1 MKPSLKQIEA
11 FVWVCDLGS
20 FRRAAER
27 LNTTQPNISSRISAL
42 EDVLGARLMERDAGS
57 VRILPKGRELLPFA
71 REVLRST
78 ETLMAAGGKAN
89 LTDGILKLGV
99 TELVVNTWLREFM
112 RVAKQKF
119 PNVSIELT
127 VDLSLRISEA
137 LLDHSLDLAL
147 QTGPYA
153 DVIEKTVALGNSSYV
168 WVAAPKI
175 ATGVKTGTRP
185 ELLQFPIL
193 AHARGTAAVD
203 EVEQHFTGRGQDKLR
218 LVPSNNMSACLHMAI
233 DGLGIAILPEAMV
246 RADIKA
252 GRLKAIAYS
261 WVPKPLK
268 LSARYHAAHAPAYVA
283 NIAKLAQ
290 QVAKRFEGLE

>member
-1 MKPSLKQIEA
+1 MKLTLKQLEA

-27 LNTTQPNISSRISAL
+27 LNTTQPNVSSRILAL
-42 EDVLGARLMERDAGS
+42 EDVLGTRLMDRDAGS
-57 VRILPKGRELLPFA
+57 VRILPKGRELLVHA

-78 ETLMAAGGKAN
+78 EVLIEAGGKAN

-112 RVAKQKF
+112 RLSKQEF

-137 LLDHSLDLAL
+137 LLDHSIDLAL
-147 QTGPYA
+147 QTGPFA
-153 DVIEKTVALGNSSYV
+153 DAVEKTAPLGSSAYV
-168 WVAAPKI
+168 WVATPKI
-175 ATGVKTGTRP
+175 AATLKSAGPKQ
-185 ELLQFPIL
+185 LLQFPVL
-193 AHARGTAAVD
+193 THARGTTAVD
-203 EVEQHFTGRGQDKLR
+203 EVEQHFAGRGQGKLT

-246 RADIKA
+246 RGDIKA
-252 GRLKAIAYS
+252 GRLKTISYS

-268 LSARYHAAHAPAYVA
+268 MSARYHAAHAPAYVG

-290 QVAKRFEGLE
+290 QVARRFERQD

>member
-1 MKPSLKQIEA
+1 MKLSLKQIEA

-42 EDVLGARLMERDAGS
+42 EDVLSARLMERDAGS
-57 VRILPKGRELLPFA
+57 VRILPKGRELLAYA
-71 REVLRST
+71 REVLRSA
-78 ETLMAAGGKAN
+78 ETLIAAGGKAN
-89 LTDGILKLGV
+89 LSDGILKLGV

-112 RVAKQKF
+112 RVAKQEF

-127 VDLSLRISEA
+127 VDLSVRISEA

-153 DVIEKTVALGNSSYV
+153 GAVERTVALGSSSYV
-168 WVAAPKI
+168 WVAAPQI
-175 ATGVKTGTRP
+175 AAIVKAGTRQT
-185 ELLQFPIL
+185 LLQSPIL
-193 AHARGTAAVD
+193 THARGTAAVD
-203 EVEQHFTGRGQDKLR
+203 EVKQHFTGRGQGKLR

-246 RADIKA
+246 RAELKA
-252 GRLKAIAYS
+252 GRLKTITYS

-268 LSARYHAAHAPAYVA
+268 LSARYHGAHAPAYVG

-290 QVAKRFEGLE
+290 KVAKRFEEAR

>member
-1 MKPSLKQIEA
+1 MKLSLKQIEA

-27 LNTTQPNISSRISAL
+27 LNTTQPNVSSRISAL
-42 EDVLGARLMERDAGS
+42 EELLGTRLMERDAGS
-57 VRILPKGRELLPFA
+57 VRILPKGRELLLHA

-78 ETLMAAGGKAN
+78 EALIAAGGKAN

-112 RVAKQKF
+112 RTAKREF

-147 QTGPYA
+147 QTGPFA
-153 DVIEKTVALGNSSYV
+153 VAIEKTVPLGSSAYV
-168 WVAAPKI
+168 WVAAPTI
-175 ATGVKTGTRP
+175 SATFKEVNSNR
-185 ELLQFPIL
+185 LLKFPIL
-193 AHARGTAAVD
+193 THARGTAAVD
-203 EVEQHFTGRGQDKLR
+203 EVEQHFAGRGHGKLT

-233 DGLGIAILPEAMV
+233 DGLGIGILPEAMV
-246 RADIKA
+246 RADINA
-252 GRLKAIAYS
+252 GRLKAIAYA

-268 LSARYHAAHAPAYVA
+268 MSARYHAAHAPAYVG

-290 QVAKRFEGLE
+290 QVAKRFDKAN

>member
-1 MKPSLKQIEA
+1 MKLTLKQIEA
-11 FVWVCDLGS
+11 FIWVCDLGS

-42 EDVLGARLMERDAGS
+42 EDVLGTRLMERDAGS
-57 VRILPKGRELLPFA
+57 VRILPKGREVLLHA
-71 REVLRST
+71 REVLRAT
-78 ETLMAAGGKAN
+78 EALIVAGGKAN

-112 RVAKQKF
+112 RTAKREL

-127 VDLSLRISEA
+127 VDLSVRISEA

-147 QTGPYA
+147 QTGPFTDA
-153 DVIEKTVALGNSSYV
+153 IEKTVPLGSSAYV
-168 WVAAPKI
+168 WVATSKI
-175 ATGVKTGTRP
+175 AASLKGVSP
-185 ELLQFPIL
+185 SQLLKFPIL
-193 AHARGTAAVD
+193 SHARGTTAVD
-203 EVEQHFTGRGQDKLR
+203 EVEQHFARRGHGRLT

-246 RADIKA
+246 RGDIKA
-252 GRLKAIAYS
+252 GRLKTISYS

-268 LSARYHAAHAPAYVA
+268 MSARYHALHAPAYVG

-290 QVAKRFEGLE
+290 QVARRFESQQ